1 MTLAEDKPDRA
12 VLVAIDVAKHRN
24 EVLIEMP
31 GRARRRRLT
40 ILNTRSSADTGVQHL
55 GSLHEDCGRNNWFQA
70 FSFVILARR
79 RCVRCAG

>member
-1 MTLAEDKPDRA
+1 MTLSADMPDRA

-40 ILNTRSSADTGVQHL
+40 VLNTRAEHDRFVETLSAFD
-55 GSLHEDCGRNNWFQA
+55 A
-70 FSFVILARR
+70 PVI
-79 RCVRCAG
+79 AGFEGEAEQ